1 MSSSRDDPPAALHRE
16 YEGDLA
22 TLRTARHDVVEWLA
36 NRGADQ
42 ETKDRAALIVS
53 ELTSNAIQAAPGS
66 AYNLQVALVDQQC
79 AAISVRNRPT
89 TGLPPARQHWRA
101 PAELPLTQLPLRG
114 RGLAIVDSL
123 SEEVTVEHDGE
134 AVVVTALLRIDSE
147 R

>member
-1 MSSSRDDPPAALHRE
+1 MSWSTDDPPGALYRE

-22 TLRTARHDVVEWLA
+22 TLRTARRDVVAWLTHH
-36 NRGADQ
+36 GADQ

-66 AYNLQVALVDQQC
+66 KYNLNVARVDQQC

-89 TGLPPARQHWRA
+89 NGFPPARKHWRR
-101 PAELPLTQLPLRG
+101 PAELPLRQLSLRG

-123 SEEVTVEHDGE
+123 SVDVTVEHDGD
-134 AVVVTALLRIDSE
+134 AVVVTALLRIDAE